1 MDLYVS
7 ALRSYHVDHM
17 FDTAVFSSDTLRRII
32 KGALNLYGKTGELRL
47 PITRHIL
54 AKICTKRP
62 ISKSEANLR
71 ACWLLAFTGF
81 MRIGE
86 LTYEAKDVALDFS
99 RRHVTRGSIRI
110 SPNYDHMILLLP
122 RSKTD
127 IKNEGVQI
135 LIAATSDELC
145 PIQAILDLHHIDPQP
160 ESAPLFNFNGTAW
173 SKARA
178 RLALHNSLV
187 AEGVNPMH
195 FRLHS
200 FRKGA
205 AQHAHSCGLRDDQ
218 IQMLG
223 RWSSEALR
231 RYFTQ
236 SPVVLYATSIH
247 FQTGRPLP
255 FRL

>member
-1 MDLYVS
+1 
-7 ALRSYHVDHM
+7 
-17 FDTAVFSSDTLRRII
+17 
-32 KGALNLYGKTGELRL
+32 
-47 PITRHIL
+47 
-54 AKICTKRP
+54 
-62 ISKSEANLR
+62 
-71 ACWLLAFTGF
+71 
-81 MRIGE
+81 
-86 LTYEAKDVALDFS
+86 
-99 RRHVTRGSIRI
+99 
-110 SPNYDHMILLLP
+110 MILLLP

-135 LIAATSDELC
+135 LIAATSGKLC
-145 PIQAILDLHHIDPQP
+145 PIHAILDLYRIDPQP

-236 SPVVLYATSIH
+236 SPVVLYATSIL